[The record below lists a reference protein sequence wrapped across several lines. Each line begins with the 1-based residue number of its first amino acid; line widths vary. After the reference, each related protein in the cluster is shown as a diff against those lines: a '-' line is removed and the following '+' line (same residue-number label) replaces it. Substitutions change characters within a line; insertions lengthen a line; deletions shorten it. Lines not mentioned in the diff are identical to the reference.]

1 MHKTSRLSFA
11 IGPRLLSVSLV
22 MLLVGCASAGSSTF
36 SCPSPSTG
44 MCSSVGTVDTM
55 VKTGQLNNGTSQSDA
70 ATQTASANTGSGAS
84 GSFGNFSTPFPD
96 SVITPGAPLRI
107 QEQIMPVWI
116 APYQDKEGNYHDAA
130 TLYTIVHPGTWAGNP
145 VPEVDDDE
153 GDGQ

>member
-1 MHKTSRLSFA
+1 MHKTSRLTSTM
-11 IGPRLLSVSLV
+11 GLRLLSASLV
-22 MLLVGCASAGSSTF
+22 LLLVGCASAGSSTF

-55 VKTGQLNNGTSQSDA
+55 VKTGQLNNTSSQSGA
-70 ATQTASANTGSGAS
+70 STQTASASANGDAT

-96 SVITPGAPLRI
+96 SVITPGEPLRI
-107 QEQIMPVWI
+107 QEQVMPVWI

-145 VPEVDDDE
+145 VPEVDDE
-153 GDGQ
+153 GGGQ

>member
-1 MHKTSRLSFA
+1 MYKTSRLSFT
-11 IGPRLLSVSLV
+11 IGLRLLSVSLV
-22 MLLVGCASAGSSTF
+22 MALVGCASAGSSTF

-55 VKTGQLNNGTSQSDA
+55 VKTGQLNNTSNQS
-70 ATQTASANTGSGAS
+70 SANTQSAS
-84 GSFGNFSTPFPD
+84 VNTGNDATGSFGNFSTPFPD

-107 QEQIMPVWI
+107 QEQIMPIWI

-145 VPEVDDDE
+145 VPEVADV
-153 GDGQ
+153 GDSQ